1 MTGSIELVVSVRFF
15 DLFWRNFCF
24 YFAFKINKL
33 LLCTQ
38 DIMRVKE
45 KKPVVKKSK
54 GMNVYIC
61 KGMYIVVYIGIYIF
75 TYRIVDIDAQ

>member
-1 MTGSIELVVSVRFF
+1 
-15 DLFWRNFCF
+15 
-24 YFAFKINKL
+24 
-33 LLCTQ
+33 
-38 DIMRVKE
+38 MRVKE

-61 KGMYIVVYIGIYIF
+61 KAMYIVVYIGIYIF